1 MARSHRPVVTVVDD
15 DDAVRESLRFF
26 LETAGFEVDAFASA
40 RDFLAAASKD
50 SPLCMLIDQHMPQL
64 TGLGLIRAL
73 RERGVSFSAALM
85 TGSPSPEL
93 SQTAHALGVEEVLE
107 KPLSDERLMHFITV
121 ISGRP

>member
-1 MARSHRPVVTVVDD
+1 MPESHRPVVIVVDD

-26 LETAGFEVDAFASA
+26 LETAGFDVDAFASA

-64 TGLGLIRAL
+64 TGLDLIRAL
-73 RERGVSFSAALM
+73 RDRGVNFSAALM

-93 SQTAHALGVEEVLE
+93 ASRAHALGVDDVLE
-107 KPLSDERLMHFITV
+107 KPLSDDSLIRFVTATF
-121 ISGRP
+121 GRA